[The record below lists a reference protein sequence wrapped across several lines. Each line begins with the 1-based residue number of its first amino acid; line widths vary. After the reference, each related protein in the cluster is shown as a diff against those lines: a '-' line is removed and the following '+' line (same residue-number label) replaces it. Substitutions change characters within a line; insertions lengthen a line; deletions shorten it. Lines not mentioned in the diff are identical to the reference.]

1 MPALARGQNPPL
13 SQEEDDEPES
23 WDVEDEEQPEEPWL
37 PPYEDPV
44 SYRLRSYR
52 VVVGVDEEAEGGG
65 LLPAVGRLSR
75 RLRRMLM
82 PG

>member
-1 MPALARGQNPPL
+1 MPAPARRQNPPL
-13 SQEEDDEPES
+13 SQDEDDEPES

-44 SYRLRSYR
+44 SYRPGSYR
-52 VVVGVDEEAEGGG
+52 VDVDEEAEGVG

-75 RLRRMLM
+75 RLRKMLM